1 MSTIDIR
8 RFPSAT
14 EVYLCRDFGYF
25 PVLVNV
31 RGEEILAVVR
41 AGAGHVGVTGRLEAV
56 RSPDGGRTW
65 EPPVIIVDTHADDR
79 NPAVG
84 VAPDGT
90 VVLAYHAQGSY
101 GEDGSWMPQLRR
113 VQMRV
118 TRSRDGGR
126 SWEDN
131 RPLGFKEME
140 RHSAFGRIV
149 TLPGGTMLLPL
160 YGHNIRSGDE
170 TDDCA
175 YILRSDDGGRT
186 WDRPSLIAEGHN
198 ETALLLTSDGVLLA
212 AMRSDD
218 RGGLIAVCRSTDGG
232 YTWDAPTEVTGER
245 EHPADLT
252 LLSNDWILM
261 VYGMRHD
268 PFGVQA
274 RVSKDGGRSWSGP
287 LIVCDDLGDSDL
299 GYPSTVRLGERLVTA
314 CYSAPKTWNA
324 TDYLGE
330 GAFARALL
338 YSEVDLIDALTR
350 KGKTL

>member
-31 RGEEILAVVR
+31 HGEEILAVVR

-90 VVLAYHAQGSY
+90 VVLAYHAQASY

-131 RPLGFKEME
+131 RPLGFTEME
-140 RHSAFGRIV
+140 IALRVRPDCHPSRRDDAAAALRSQYPFRGRDGRLCVCSAF
-149 TLPGGTMLLPL
+149 
-160 YGHNIRSGDE
+160 
-170 TDDCA
+170 
-175 YILRSDDGGRT
+175 
-186 WDRPSLIAEGHN
+186 
-198 ETALLLTSDGVLLA
+198 
-212 AMRSDD
+212 
-218 RGGLIAVCRSTDGG
+218 
-232 YTWDAPTEVTGER
+232 
-245 EHPADLT
+245 
-252 LLSNDWILM
+252 
-261 VYGMRHD
+261 
-268 PFGVQA
+268 
-274 RVSKDGGRSWSGP
+274 
-287 LIVCDDLGDSDL
+287 
-299 GYPSTVRLGERLVTA
+299 
-314 CYSAPKTWNA
+314 
-324 TDYLGE
+324 
-330 GAFARALL
+330 
-338 YSEVDLIDALTR
+338 
-350 KGKTL
+350 